1 MKCWKLPLF
10 LILFV
15 LCSCNNYKDVN
26 IILSNIEKTIND
38 NPKNALEE
46 LRKIENSNEFPKKI
60 RAKYALLY
68 SIALDKNYIDISS
81 DSIINV
87 ALDYYKN
94 RRLSTYRMKS
104 YYYKGRVSYNAKL
117 YPQAN
122 IYFNLA
128 EKDAIDLS
136 DHMYLGL
143 IYGEMMRVF
152 NISYNFKE
160 ALSYALKSNKS
171 YQESKSIAHIM
182 YSLND
187 IGISYFNQKNF
198 TKALLFFNKALEK
211 ALEQKDSYLEY
222 ECRLGIASAF
232 ARGGNS
238 IEANRQLLYIR
249 DSLKLPLD
257 FDWYN
262 NYIVANTKNNQLDTA
277 QRYVQY
283 LYNTVQK
290 DDPLFQKVKYKSYIV
305 NKKLGDFKSA
315 LEEYEDVVRCQDSL
329 VRSSLEES
337 VIAYQRDYLKMQN
350 DYIIYKYNSYIKIFI
365 VLLFGMIMFVI
376 LLIMQKK
383 MKALEV
389 ENYMSKILE
398 LERYLNNRSK
408 QVTEMSLLARKLFTN
423 KFSLINKL
431 SETYYER
438 MNTSNEQISLYKEV
452 KKNIEKFSQSEYI
465 KLELEEII
473 NECRNDI
480 MKRMRE
486 QLKSFKEQ
494 DFQLISYIIAG
505 FSYQAI
511 SVFMGVK
518 VENLYKRMYRLK
530 ERIIKLNPP
539 DKDLFINELK

>member
-1 MKCWKLPLF
+1 M
-10 LILFV
+10 
-15 LCSCNNYKDVN
+15 
-26 IILSNIEKTIND
+26 
-38 NPKNALEE
+38 
-46 LRKIENSNEFPKKI
+46 
-60 RAKYALLY
+60 
-68 SIALDKNYIDISS
+68 
-81 DSIINV
+81 
-87 ALDYYKN
+87 
-94 RRLSTYRMKS
+94 
-104 YYYKGRVSYNAKL
+104 
-117 YPQAN
+117 
-122 IYFNLA
+122 
-128 EKDAIDLS
+128 
-136 DHMYLGL
+136 
-143 IYGEMMRVF
+143 
-152 NISYNFKE
+152 
-160 ALSYALKSNKS
+160 
-171 YQESKSIAHIM
+171 
-182 YSLND
+182 
-187 IGISYFNQKNF
+187 
-198 TKALLFFNKALEK
+198 
-211 ALEQKDSYLEY
+211 EQKDSYLEY
-222 ECRLGIASAF
+222 ECRLGIASAYV
-232 ARGGNS
+232 RGGNS

-486 QLKSFKEQ
+486 QLKFFKEQ

>member
-1 MKCWKLPLF
+1 
-10 LILFV
+10 
-15 LCSCNNYKDVN
+15 
-26 IILSNIEKTIND
+26 
-38 NPKNALEE
+38 
-46 LRKIENSNEFPKKI
+46 
-60 RAKYALLY
+60 
-68 SIALDKNYIDISS
+68 
-81 DSIINV
+81 
-87 ALDYYKN
+87 
-94 RRLSTYRMKS
+94 
-104 YYYKGRVSYNAKL
+104 
-117 YPQAN
+117 
-122 IYFNLA
+122 
-128 EKDAIDLS
+128 
-136 DHMYLGL
+136 
-143 IYGEMMRVF
+143 
-152 NISYNFKE
+152 
-160 ALSYALKSNKS
+160 
-171 YQESKSIAHIM
+171 
-182 YSLND
+182 
-187 IGISYFNQKNF
+187 
-198 TKALLFFNKALEK
+198 
-211 ALEQKDSYLEY
+211 
-222 ECRLGIASAF
+222 
-232 ARGGNS
+232 
-238 IEANRQLLYIR
+238 
-249 DSLKLPLD
+249 
-257 FDWYN
+257 
-262 NYIVANTKNNQLDTA
+262 
-277 QRYVQY
+277 
-283 LYNTVQK
+283 
-290 DDPLFQKVKYKSYIV
+290 
-305 NKKLGDFKSA
+305 
-315 LEEYEDVVRCQDSL
+315 
-329 VRSSLEES
+329 
-337 VIAYQRDYLKMQN
+337 
-350 DYIIYKYNSYIKIFI
+350 
-365 VLLFGMIMFVI
+365 MFVI